1 MQPFH
6 LFRSLTSL
14 TAELMWKH
22 ILSRKII
29 PYMLFVMSESKI
41 HAQNKA
47 LVYSFL
53 KFFTY
58 TLYFISDMNVYI
70 IQMIKFK
77 SRRIS

>member
-1 MQPFH
+1 MAREGINMQPFH

-47 LVYSFL
+47 LVYSFYECIYNTNDKIQIQADIIIL
-53 KFFTY
+53 STY
-58 TLYFISDMNVYI
+58 
-70 IQMIKFK
+70 
-77 SRRIS
+77 